1 MTITTTPVPAPVSA
15 PVSASR
21 AVELPDATTQ
31 DGSYPRPQLMRSA
44 WHDLSGTWD
53 FEWDDDDEYEHDAV
67 PFSRRIEVP
76 FPPESPASGIHETG
90 FHSRAWYRRTV
101 GASELQAAGVPTDA
115 RAEPGRVLLHFG
127 AVDHAASVWVDGH
140 LVATHLGGQTP
151 FSADIT
157 RLVHS
162 RNEELTIVVRA
173 VDLPDDVSTLRG
185 KQDWREEPH
194 TIWYHRTTGIWQPVW
209 LEWVPPVAVGSIT
222 WRSDLTTST
231 VEADIELAG
240 PVDAADS
247 VSVTLSH
254 LGETIAATRVQTMGE
269 RTVSVRLVIPR
280 QLNGQQYEE
289 LLWSPSSPTLIG
301 ARISVQGADPEAPV
315 LDAVSSYLGLRSVAT
330 SDDALLLN
338 DRPIYLRSVL
348 AQNYWP
354 ESHLAASA
362 ETLRREVELILELG
376 FNAAR
381 VHQKVEDPR
390 FLYWADRLGLM
401 LWGET
406 ASAYAFDPTSISA
419 LVTEWTAVLERDRS
433 HPSIVAWVPLNESWG
448 VQHISHDPRQRAF
461 SRAIAD
467 LTRALDGTRPV
478 ISNDGWEHTDSDIM
492 TIHDYEADPATLG
505 ERYGSAESLRR
516 MIDGF
521 GPAGRRMSADPD
533 ARTPSGVG
541 CAHPHRPIMRPIMLT
556 EFGGVSLATGD
567 SGDWGYST
575 AHDVEAFEQQ
585 VTAILRAV
593 RSSAP
598 LAGFCYTQL
607 TDTGQETNGLL
618 YADRSPK
625 FPVDRIRAA
634 VRG

>member
-1 MTITTTPVPAPVSA
+1 MTMTPNRGGPAAAPVSD
-15 PVSASR
+15 PP

-31 DGSYPRPQLMRSA
+31 DGSYPRPQLMRPH

-53 FEWDDDDEYEHDAV
+53 FAWDDDEEYEHDDV

-101 GASELQAAGVPTDA
+101 GAAELRAAGAPTDA
-115 RAEPGRVLLHFG
+115 GAAPGRMLLHFG
-127 AVDHAASVWVDGH
+127 AVDHAASVWVNGH
-140 LVATHLGGQTP
+140 LVATHVGGQTP
-151 FSADIT
+151 FAADIT
-157 RLVHS
+157 RLVGA
-162 RNEELTIVVRA
+162 EGDEYTIVVRA
-173 VDLPDDVSTLRG
+173 VDLPGDVSTLRG

-209 LEWVPPVAVGSIT
+209 LEWVPSVSVESIT

-240 PVDAADS
+240 PVAAAES

-254 LGETIAATRVQTMGE
+254 LGETIAATTVRTMGE
-269 RTVSVRLVIPR
+269 GTASVRVVVPR

-301 ARISVQGADPEAPV
+301 ARIAVLPHDPAAPPW
-315 LDAVSSYLGLRSVAT
+315 DTVSSYLGLRSVAT
-330 SDDALLLN
+330 SADALLLN

-354 ESHLAASA
+354 ESHLAASGA
-362 ETLRREVELILELG
+362 TLKREVELILELG

-406 ASAYAFDPTSISA
+406 ASAYAFDPKAIGA
-419 LVTEWTAVLERDRS
+419 LVSEWTAVLERDRS
-433 HPSIVAWVPLNESWG
+433 HPSIIAWVPLNESWG

-492 TIHDYEADPATLG
+492 TIHDYEADPATLTS
-505 ERYGSAESLRR
+505 RYGSAESLQR

-521 GPAGRRMSADPD
+521 GPAGRRMSAEPGPGTRASEEGTD
-533 ARTPSGVG
+533 
-541 CAHPHRPIMRPIMLT
+541 AHPHRPIMLT
-556 EFGGVSLATGD
+556 EFGGVSLETGD
-567 SGDWGYST
+567 DGDWGYST
-575 AHDVEAFEQQ
+575 AHDAESFEKQ
-585 VTAILRAV
+585 VSAILLAV
-593 RSSAP
+593 GSVRT

-618 YADRSPK
+618 HADRSPK

>member
-1 MTITTTPVPAPVSA
+1 MTMTSTPAARAASDADLPA
-15 PVSASR
+15 R
-21 AVELPDATTQ
+21 GLPDATTQ
-31 DGSYPRPQLMRSA
+31 DGTYPRPQLMRPH

-53 FEWDDDDEYEHDAV
+53 FAWDDDEEYEHDDV

-101 GASELQAAGVPTDA
+101 GAAELRAAGAPTDA
-115 RAEPGRVLLHFG
+115 GAAPGRMLLHFG
-127 AVDHAASVWVDGH
+127 AVDHAASVWVNGH
-140 LVATHLGGQTP
+140 LVATHVGGQTP
-151 FSADIT
+151 FAADIT
-157 RLVHS
+157 RLV
-162 RNEELTIVVRA
+162 RAEGDELTIVVRA
-173 VDLPDDVSTLRG
+173 VDLPGDVSSLRG

-209 LEWVPPVAVGSIT
+209 LEWVPSVSVESII

-231 VEADIELAG
+231 VEADIELSG
-240 PVDAADS
+240 PVAAADS

-254 LGETIAATRVQTMGE
+254 LGETIAATTVSTMGE
-269 RTVSVRLVIPR
+269 GTVSVRLVIPR

-301 ARISVQGADPEAPV
+301 ARISVHPHEPAAPSW
-315 LDAVSSYLGLRSVAT
+315 DTVSSYLGLRSVAT

-362 ETLRREVELILELG
+362 ATLKREVELILELG

-406 ASAYAFDPTSISA
+406 ASAYAFDPKAVGA
-419 LVTEWTAVLERDRS
+419 LVSEWTAVLERDRS
-433 HPSIVAWVPLNESWG
+433 HPSIIAWVPLNESWG

-492 TIHDYEADPATLG
+492 TIHDYEADPATLTS
-505 ERYGSAESLRR
+505 RYGSAESLQR

-521 GPAGRRMSADPD
+521 GPAGRRMSAEPGPGASSEGRD
-533 ARTPSGVG
+533 
-541 CAHPHRPIMRPIMLT
+541 AHPHRPIMLT
-556 EFGGVSLATGD
+556 EFGGVSLETGGD
-567 SGDWGYST
+567 GDWGYST
-575 AHDVEAFEQQ
+575 ARDAESFEKQ
-585 VTAILRAV
+585 VTSILLAV
-593 RSSAP
+593 GSVQP

-618 YADRSPK
+618 HADRSPK